1 MTIAGNTWVHQARFQ
16 VHCAA
21 QQIPVETLALKVTER
36 RASFSTRV
44 AILEVHGRERH
55 EALGRN

>member
-21 QQIPVETLALKVTER
+21 QQIPVELALKVTER
-36 RASFSTRV
+36 RASFFDARRY
-44 AILEVHGRERH
+44 L
-55 EALGRN
+55 